1 MDYFIHF
8 CVFVNGKTSI
18 WMVYGCFT
26 VIPDL
31 QPGQLY
37 KALSPPRQLIQSEP
51 PWNGFYNGDMT
62 FISPPPKI
70 PFFLKLGILLSEKIT
85 GRIMLPPRILAWY
98 PKAAIGSGV
107 MEALVAHEDGHMDK
121 RLLKLV
127 RMAASY
133 AAACPFCVDM
143 NSHEHRKY
151 GITDDET
158 ESLRGDFQNI
168 ASFSERE
175 KLAIA
180 YARLISATPL
190 KFHPDVVE
198 KVKAAFT
205 EREFVILVSTAA
217 QVNFWA
223 RLIQG
228 LGIPPAGFEE

>member
-1 MDYFIHF
+1 M
-8 CVFVNGKTSI
+8 S
-18 WMVYGCFT
+18 
-26 VIPDL
+26 
-31 QPGQLY
+31 
-37 KALSPPRQLIQSEP
+37 
-51 PWNGFYNGDMT
+51 
-62 FISPPPKI
+62 FISPPSRI
-70 PFFLKLGILLSEKIT
+70 PLILRLGIWASEQVT
-85 GRIMLPPRILAWY
+85 GKQMLPPRILSWY
-98 PKAAIGSGV
+98 PKAAIGSGI

-121 RLLKLV
+121 RILKLI
-127 RMAASY
+127 RMSASH
-133 AAACPFCVDM
+133 AVACPFCVDM

-151 GITDDET
+151 GITDE
-158 ESLRGDFQNI
+158 EAEALRGDVEHV

-180 YARLISATPL
+180 YTRLISATPL

-228 LGIPPAGFEE
+228 LGIPPAGFGD